1 MINGTKRTPLIIAV
15 VILIIGLVGTIKAF
29 TSPTVTTT
37 KQAATILSYQQ
48 NGIFDYKASIKP
60 SNFYGTNQQA
70 IPSSPN
76 IPMQFIDSLTM
87 GYQYTLPD
95 DQVQVEIDA
104 VVEEPSNW
112 QKTVNIV
119 PREAEKGNFTISFPI
134 DLKAYQT
141 LAATIDKELLG
152 AGPQQYGTPS
162 LNVNVI
168 ATVYGKDA
176 TFTQTLLITMN
187 QTYMVIGNNLF
198 QTQSGSTG
206 IFSYDV
212 KLTDNSIF
220 GATTISSPQIS
231 IPTPIVLGSTET
243 IFTRLIDSLNFTYQ
257 YSVTSD
263 QTIQPTETVVVNA
276 ILANP
281 GKWSKTFVLVPTT
294 QETGNFTLNFPV
306 DLTQYLAVISDVQ
319 QETGVS
325 ATAYTLTVEA
335 DVDLK
340 ALTSAGAVDKVFSDS
355 ISTDLTGGVLTWTG
369 DLNQTD
375 KGNIQST
382 TNVATPAKTWGM
394 KVDTLRVI
402 SVLVLCIG
410 LGMLVG
416 LLLVR
421 GRRVDQKALLKQS
434 ALETERKYKNMIIVV
449 NEMPQ
454 TGIGE
459 SLLTVD
465 SLDELIK
472 VAQTLL
478 KPINHVVNEDLD
490 VYWLTDGTTRY
501 EYQVAGGSPSVDV
514 GK

>member
-1 MINGTKRTPLIIAV
+1 MLAIV
-15 VILIIGLVGTIKAF
+15 GLVGTIKVF
-29 TSPTVTTT
+29 TSPKVITT
-37 KQAATILSYQQ
+37 KQSATLLNYQQ

-76 IPMQFIDSLTM
+76 IPMQFIDSLAM
-87 GYQYTLPD
+87 GYQYSSPD

-369 DLNQTD
+369 DLNQSD
-375 KGNIQST
+375 KGTIT
-382 TNVATPAKTWGM
+382 TTSNVQTPAKTWGIQ
-394 KVDTLRVI
+394 VTPFRVI
-402 SVLVLCIG
+402 SIVILVIGMVLLA
-410 LGMLVG
+410 MLF
-416 LLLVR
+416 LIPSKLK
-421 GRRVDQKALLKQS
+421 DQQAISKQKAT
-434 ALETERKYKNMIIVV
+434 ETERKYKNMIITV
-449 NEMPQ
+449 NKLPEHLVA
-454 TGIGE
+454 E
-459 SLLTVD
+459 SILAVD

-472 VAQTLL
+472 VAQALL
-478 KPINHVVNEDLD
+478 KPINHFVDTNVDI
-490 VYWLTDGTTRY
+490 YWITDGTTCY
-501 EYQVAGGSPSVDV
+501 EYQVDGGSPSVDESL
-514 GK
+514 GSS